1 MSWSQIGKFG
11 DIIRKTKRGNLRL
24 KERMAMWRLVAVWS
38 IRHTKVVR
46 FLAHAKPAGPPSQ
59 LGIARI
65 SVNGDS
71 DSIRIEPVSVV
82 SIQIFL
88 MARTLR
94 SGHLAR
100 SIPRGADANTV
111 DCSTQTAW

>member
-1 MSWSQIGKFG
+1 
-11 DIIRKTKRGNLRL
+11 
-24 KERMAMWRLVAVWS
+24 MWRLVAVWS

-46 FLAHAKPAGPPSQ
+46 FLAHAKPAGQPSR

-65 SVNGDS
+65 SANGDS
-71 DSIRIEPVSVV
+71 DSLRIEPVSVV